1 MKDAATSSP
10 LMEHNGYYSNFSE
23 VDFETG
29 PKSTTG
35 KQRVIAR
42 SSTVRDAPRTN
53 SQTIHKDNK
62 KVDYGASVY
71 DAHLSTFVKENV
83 PLPRTKTHGVKSNGR
98 RRRRRD
104 SPPLD
109 DKNKG
114 SLTDT
119 ELVAYFSER

>member
-10 LMEHNGYYSNFSE
+10 LMEHNGYYSNFAE

-29 PKSTTG
+29 PKSATG
-35 KQRVIAR
+35 KQRVVAR
-42 SSTVRDAPRTN
+42 SSAVRDAPRTN
-53 SQTIHKDNK
+53 AQTIHKDNK
-62 KVDYGASVY
+62 KVDYGASIY
-71 DAHLSTFVKENV
+71 DTHLSTFVKENV
-83 PLPRTKTHGVKSNGR
+83 PLQRTKTNGVKSNG

>member
-1 MKDAATSSP
+1 MKDAATSSA
-10 LMEHNGYYSNFSE
+10 LMEHNGYYSNFAE
-23 VDFETG
+23 VDYETG

-42 SSTVRDAPRTN
+42 SSAVRDTPTTN
-53 SQTIHKDNK
+53 AQTIHKDNK
-62 KVDYGASVY
+62 KVDYGSSVY
-71 DAHLSTFVKENV
+71 NTHLSTFVKENF
-83 PLPRTKTHGVKSNGR
+83 PLPPTKTHGVKNNG

-109 DKNKG
+109 QKNKEA
-114 SLTDT
+114 LTDT